1 MAQTHSIDGTTIN
14 FISTA
19 TWAQAVNSQSLNR
32 IAVHNR
38 YRRHTWNSNV
48 MTVAE
53 WSTIIGKRGSIVTL
67 VTTDPDDPNNASY
80 RTYYDAVVKS
90 ATHRQHDSLNF
101 GGVRVD
107 FLVRV

>member
-1 MAQTHSIDGTTIN
+1 MAQVHSIDGTIVN

-19 TWAQAVNSQSLNR
+19 SWAQSSNSQSLNR

-48 MTVAE
+48 MTAAE
-53 WSTIIGKRGSIVTL
+53 WSTIVSKRGNIVTII
-67 VTTDPDDPNNASY
+67 TTDPDDPNGDYIAF
-80 RTYYDAVVKS
+80 YDAVVKS
-90 ATHRQHDSLNF
+90 VTHRVHDSLNF
-101 GGVRVD
+101 SGVRVD